1 MNLEHDEL
9 PTEPS
14 DESIKEILAPLKE
27 LQLSLEKQTE
37 IRQLVNSRLTESADK
52 HTGSSTVRN
61 LTARSLTALVCTML
75 IGIGIGWILR
85 GMDHKIDVVTTG
97 NTNDHG
103 SETREVNSNDNESK
117 LIVETNDLQPSYYV
131 SEIYLCG
138 VGTLSTSSGHV
149 FQEDN

>member
-37 IRQLVNSRLTESADK
+37 IRQLVGSRLTESADK
-52 HTGSSTVRN
+52 HTGSSTVPN
-61 LTARSLTALVCTML
+61 LTARTLTALVCTML
-75 IGIGIGWILR
+75 IGIGIGWMLR
-85 GMDHKIDVVTTG
+85 GMDHNIDVVTTG
-97 NTNDHG
+97 KTNNHG
-103 SETREVNSNDNESK
+103 SEKQEADSNNNESK
-117 LIVETNDLQPSYYV
+117 LIVEANDLQPSYYV